1 MRKRKFIVGRE
12 CEQALQLAQ
21 EKQFLMTVTNKNEND
36 NWQVFKSKILAMQP
50 NRMTI
55 SLSPPG
61 AENSPTEPSPGQE
74 IALTF
79 KKGYNKCLFTTRVI
93 SCGQFQMEPGVTVPS
108 IVVYKPEQIEKIQRR
123 TFERI
128 EVPTGD
134 KVTVSFCPCDDLE
147 DKHHGQLLNLS
158 AGGLGVKVLAS
169 EAPSWPNDRQCQL
182 SFVPLPGQEPIVLQS
197 RFRHTTDTTH
207 DGYALLGFQFMG
219 LELTEQGRAILHRIG
234 RVTTVYERRM
244 QLSHA

>member
-1 MRKRKFIVGRE
+1 MRKRKFIVGRQ

-36 NWQVFKSKILAMQP
+36 NWQVFKSKILAMQS

-93 SCGQFQMEPGVTVPS
+93 SCGQFELEPAVTIPS
-108 IVVYKPEQIEKIQRR
+108 ITIYKPEQIEKIQRR

-128 EVPTGD
+128 GVPAGD
-134 KVTVSFCPCDDLE
+134 KVTVSFYPCDDPDE
-147 DKHHGQLLNLS
+147 KYHGQLLNLS
-158 AGGLGVKVLAS
+158 AGGLGIKVLAS
-169 EAPSWPNDRQCQL
+169 EAPSWNNDRQCQV

-197 RFRHTTDTTH
+197 RFRHTTDAFH
-207 DGYALLGFQFMG
+207 DGYALLGFQFVG

>member
-21 EKQFLMTVTNKNEND
+21 EKQFLLTVTNKNHND

-61 AENSPTEPSPGQE
+61 VADSPAEPSPGQE

-93 SCGQFQMEPGVTVPS
+93 SCGQFELEPGVTIPS
-108 IVVYKPEQIEKIQRR
+108 ITIYQPEQIEKIQRR
-123 TFERI
+123 TFERV
-128 EVPTGD
+128 EVPAGD
-134 KVTVSFCPCDDLE
+134 RVIVSFCPCDAPD
-147 DKHHGQLLNLS
+147 DKHHGQLINLS
-158 AGGLGVKVLAS
+158 AGGLGVKVLLA
-169 EAPSWPNDRQCQL
+169 EAPSWANDRQCLL
-182 SFVPLPGQEPIVLQS
+182 SFVPLPGQEPIILHS
-197 RFRHTTDTTH
+197 RFRHITDTSH
-207 DGYALLGFQFMG
+207 DGYALFGFQFVG
-219 LELTEQGRAILHRIG
+219 LELTEQGRGILHRIG